1 MPRASS
7 LKPIDCRSFR
17 KPASTKRFAT
27 LLQITAEH
35 LLLGTGRSN
44 HRCRKH
50 RNALSIRFR
59 LLKDGHNV
67 LLILFRVPPPIDK
80 ETRRKYRRRPRTSKK
95 QIPADGLKDR
105 HFIKP
110 EDFAQIDTT
119 KYEDATIS
127 SSRVPQYKKYP
138 TSMTCESILSD
149 RRPCI

>member
-1 MPRASS
+1 VIPVNTNAGTPPR
-7 LKPIDCRSFR
+7 
-17 KPASTKRFAT
+17 KRFAT
-27 LLQITAEH
+27 LQITAEH
-35 LLLGTGRSN
+35 LLLGTERSN

-67 LLILFRVPPPIDK
+67 LLILFCVPLPVDK

-95 QIPADGLKDR
+95 QIPADGPKDW

-119 KYEDATIS
+119 KYEVATIS
-127 SSRVPQYKKYP
+127 RSRVPQYKKYP
-138 TSMTCESILSD
+138 TSMTCASILSD
-149 RRPCI
+149 RRPCL